1 MGLDGAVPF
10 LLHEHHTGHRR
21 PAILYAE
28 LLWVV
33 WIQGVH
39 LDQLA
44 HFLLNS
50 ADSALAEAIQ
60 DLLNILLNHDNLCD
74 QAELLVHAVLEK

>member
-1 MGLDGAVPF
+1 MVLDGAVPF
-10 LLHEHHTGHRR
+10 LLHEHHIGHRG

-28 LLWVV
+28 LLWFV

-39 LDQLA
+39 IDQLV